1 MSAPTPRDQTTLKGG
16 RSLMSECACV
26 RRLLAPYIVHCSASR
41 KSRTV
46 TSRCCLKG
54 MRTVRVAY
62 PGFEIRTGS
71 AVRRLIFTDARPRV
85 FA

>member
-1 MSAPTPRDQTTLKGG
+1 MSG
-16 RSLMSECACV
+16 CACV
-26 RRLLAPYIVHCSASR
+26 RRLLAPYIGHWSASR
-41 KSRTV
+41 KSRIV
-46 TSRCCLKG
+46 TCRRCLKG

-62 PGFEIRTGS
+62 PGFETRTGS